1 MDEAS
6 IAHLSHWVAFYP
18 SSISKCLGMG
28 LICQRIL
35 LNVCSTLGFKI
46 CTCWAENLSPPS
58 RRPPRGQTLLL
69 VTLCFQAWL
78 GEGHSL
84 FCFGFSAGQELG
96 LSGLAPPPVADV
108 I

>member
-1 MDEAS
+1 MS
-6 IAHLSHWVAFYP
+6 V
-18 SSISKCLGMG
+18 
-28 LICQRIL
+28 
-35 LNVCSTLGFKI
+35 
-46 CTCWAENLSPPS
+46 PPS
-58 RRPPRGQTLLL
+58 ALRFALAGQRTSLRHLAPPPRGQTLLL

-96 LSGLAPPPVADV
+96 LSGLAPPLVADV